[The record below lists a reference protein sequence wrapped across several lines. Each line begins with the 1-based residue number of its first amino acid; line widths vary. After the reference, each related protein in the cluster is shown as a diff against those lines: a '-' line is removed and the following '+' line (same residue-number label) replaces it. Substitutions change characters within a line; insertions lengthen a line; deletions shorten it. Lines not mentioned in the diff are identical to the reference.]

1 MFVGTF
7 TEGPGLP
14 VPRRRTFAAATSP
27 PPADRCPL
35 SSGLS
40 DADCTPHSWLRL
52 SAYAGSRGAG
62 NPAPVPLK
70 KPEGPAQETLGG
82 GETEMGVVGLR

>member
-7 TEGPGLP
+7 TERQGLP
-14 VPRRRTFAAATSP
+14 VPRRRTFAA
-27 PPADRCPL
+27 DIV
-35 SSGLS
+35 SSALS
-40 DADCTPHSWLRL
+40 DADCTPQSWLRL